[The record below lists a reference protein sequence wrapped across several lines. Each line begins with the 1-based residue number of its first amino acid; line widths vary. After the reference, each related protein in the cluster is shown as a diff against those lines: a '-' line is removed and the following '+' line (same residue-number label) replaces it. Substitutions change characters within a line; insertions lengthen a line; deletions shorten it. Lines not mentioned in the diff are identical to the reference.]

1 MVTGKRNSLID
12 LSTQAVMNQKAD
24 EVKSHKP
31 PDALDSNDSN
41 NRPASKTKSFNTSE
55 ENDHMQ
61 AIGDDISEHMSEV
74 KHHSHSKDENEGRIF
89 GKQEDKKAD

>member
-1 MVTGKRNSLID
+1 
-12 LSTQAVMNQKAD
+12 
-24 EVKSHKP
+24 
-31 PDALDSNDSN
+31 
-41 NRPASKTKSFNTSE
+41 
-55 ENDHMQ
+55 MQ